1 MSSIAISSIVLA
13 CVFGGAL
20 FGMFL
25 PTRLP
30 EDHLSPKSTDLMK
43 MGMGLLGTMSAM
55 VLGLMFASAKNTYD
69 TGKAELTALSAKLV
83 LLDRVLAH
91 YGPDAQGARNA
102 LREAVARALDQGWS
116 DRSQPSSGPPAP
128 RGGEVLYDKIQNL
141 SPANDQQRSV
151 KSQALNIAIDLGQT
165 QWLMLEQQPRPSA
178 PLFLNVIVFWFT
190 MIFISFGILAPRNGT
205 VVVTLFVCALSV
217 SGAIFLILEMYSP
230 FSGVIRVSS
239 DPLRIALSHLGQ

>member
-1 MSSIAISSIVLA
+1 VSSIAISSIVLA

-69 TGKAELTALSAKLV
+69 TAKGELTTLSAKLV

-91 YGPDAQGARNA
+91 YGPDAQDARTA
-102 LREAVARALDQGWS
+102 LRGAVAHALDQGWS
-116 DRSQPSSGPPAP
+116 DRSQTSGLPAP
-128 RGGEVLYDKIQNL
+128 RGGEVLYDKIEGL

-151 KSQALNIAIDLGQT
+151 KSQALNIVIDLGQT
-165 QWLMLEQQPRPSA
+165 QWLMLEQQPKPTS

>member
-1 MSSIAISSIVLA
+1 MNSIAVSSIVLT

-30 EDHLSPKSTDLMK
+30 EDHLSPKSTDLVK
-43 MGMGLLGTMSAM
+43 MGMGLIGTMAAM

-69 TGKAELTALSAKLV
+69 TGKGELTALSAKV
-83 LLDRVLAH
+83 VMLDRVLAH
-91 YGPDAQGARNA
+91 YGPDAQEARNV
-102 LREAVARALDQGWS
+102 LRGAIVRALDQGWTA
-116 DRSQPSSGPPAP
+116 RSQPSGLHPPA
-128 RGGEVLYDKIQNL
+128 GNEVLYDKIQDL
-141 SPANDQQRSV
+141 SPQSDQQRSV
-151 KSQALNIAIDLGQT
+151 KSQALALVLDVGQT
-165 QWLMLEQQPRPSA
+165 QWLMLEQQPKPTS

-190 MIFISFGILAPRNGT
+190 IIFISFGLLAPRNGT
-205 VVVTLFVCALSV
+205 VVATLFVCALSV

-239 DPLRIALSHLGQ
+239 DPLRTALSHLGK

>member
-1 MSSIAISSIVLA
+1 MSSIAISLIVLA

-30 EDHLSPKSTDLMK
+30 EDHLSPKSTDLVR
-43 MGMGLLGTMSAM
+43 MGMGLIGTMSAM

-69 TGKAELTALSAKLV
+69 TGKGELTTLSAKLV

-91 YGPDAQGARNA
+91 YGPDAQDARNA
-102 LREAVARALDQGWS
+102 LRTAVTRALDQGWS
-116 DRSQPSSGPPAP
+116 DDSQPSGLRPSTGN
-128 RGGEVLYDKIQNL
+128 EVLYDKIQGL
-141 SPANDQQRSV
+141 SPKSDEQRSV
-151 KSQALNIAIDLGQT
+151 KSQALSIAIDLGQT
-165 QWLMLEQQPRPSA
+165 QWLMLELQPKPA
-178 PLFLNVIVFWFT
+178 PPLFLNVIVFWFT
-190 MIFISFGILAPRNGT
+190 IIFISFGLIAPRNAT

-239 DPLRIALSHLGQ
+239 DPLRVALSHLGQ